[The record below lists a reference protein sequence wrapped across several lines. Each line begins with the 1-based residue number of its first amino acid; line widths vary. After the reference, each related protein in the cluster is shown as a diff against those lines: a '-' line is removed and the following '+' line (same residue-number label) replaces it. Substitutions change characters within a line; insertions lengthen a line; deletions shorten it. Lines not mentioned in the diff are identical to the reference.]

1 MGNCII
7 YLTTSPHLDISPTEV
22 TWATVC
28 SQEDSSRFHSD
39 PWALSRW
46 DRGEPM
52 VPLHRHCI
60 MCTPT
65 CVNLLDAD
73 MLPQHF
79 CIISITAMALFE
91 TNTLRKFH
99 ILFLPINLSTS
110 VLEEVN
116 GAVYNYPWPKNQV
129 VISVK
134 ANSASHKCRSYKEN
148 CREASGKGCEITYF
162 KI

>member
-1 MGNCII
+1 
-7 YLTTSPHLDISPTEV
+7 
-22 TWATVC
+22 
-28 SQEDSSRFHSD
+28 
-39 PWALSRW
+39 
-46 DRGEPM
+46 M

-65 CVNLLDAD
+65 CANLLDAD

-116 GAVYNYPWPKNQV
+116 GAVYNYP
-129 VISVK
+129 
-134 ANSASHKCRSYKEN
+134 
-148 CREASGKGCEITYF
+148 
-162 KI
+162 